1 MFHVAALTVALV
13 AISAAPAS
21 DRSIT
26 FDEVTYTRQFIGN
39 MNPGGLAEYVR
50 PTETVD
56 NWTTLVAVRNF
67 PKLNDAAGAAA
78 QLVRTLK
85 ASNPDARFQL
95 LVKEDQSEAMVDF
108 ITWPKDGAYA
118 EFNVFRYLKQPG
130 YAGLIAYQF
139 ACRFTDTGPDA
150 TARIRQDRQRW
161 VEAMS
166 RADFPI
172 DFAK

>member
-13 AISAAPAS
+13 AISAAPTS
-21 DRSIT
+21 DRTIT
-26 FDEVTYTRQFIGN
+26 FDDVTYSRQFVGN

-50 PTETVD
+50 PGESVD

-67 PKLNDAAGAAA
+67 PKLDDPSRAAA
-78 QLVRTLK
+78 QLVKTLK

-95 LVKEDQSEAMVDF
+95 LVKEDESEAMVDF

-118 EFNVFRYLKQPG
+118 EFNVFRYLKRPG

-139 ACRFTDTGPDA
+139 AYRFTDTGPDA
-150 TARIRQDRQRW
+150 SERVKQDRQRW
-161 VEAMS
+161 VEEMS

-172 DFAK
+172 DFAR